1 MKKFQTINS
10 QLTLWFMLII
20 IVIMGLSW
28 VILPAYYDYIVKEN
42 FFETIET
49 IEKRREFGEAAPI
62 TSDMYTVQNL
72 LIDSKGRILTRRE
85 DIFSLRFFSE
95 SFLNTLSKN
104 ALSQNEKMKRYVMI
118 VDDIK
123 VYAVITK
130 TEKIYHVSYMYDIYG
145 NDFASRLVMGNMIL
159 LLFLAVIGSLIMFYF
174 SKRLVNRIVK
184 MRSRVKSIAD
194 GLWEIEVQVGKKDE
208 LGDLEHSF
216 ELMRQQLIAQDNYK
230 NDMYQNISHELKTP
244 IMVISTYAQ
253 GVKDNIYPEGDL
265 SKTIDVILDE
275 SNKLDDKVQ
284 KILYLNK
291 LQFLKDK
298 PETVGRVKMKPLI
311 ESLVNRFQ
319 NIRDIS
325 FELALLEEVEFIGD
339 YEKWRIAL
347 ENILSNGIRY
357 ANSKITI
364 QLETNRLVIIND
376 GPDIEFEN
384 TNDVFLA
391 FKKGK
396 TGHNGI
402 GLKITKSIVELYNFQ
417 IGAQN
422 VPQGVMFIIESM
434 QL

>member
-95 SFLNTLSKN
+95 SFLKALSNN

-118 VDDIK
+118 VDDVK

-145 NDFASRLVMGNMIL
+145 NDFASRMVMGNMIL

-184 MRSRVKSIAD
+184 MRSQMKSIAD
-194 GLWEIEVQVGKKDE
+194 GLWALEVQIGKKDE

-216 ELMRQQLIAQDNYK
+216 ELMRQQLIAQDSYK

-298 PETVGRVKMKPLI
+298 PETLGLVKMTPII
-311 ESLVNRFQ
+311 ESLVKRFQ
-319 NIRDIS
+319 NIRRIS
-325 FELALLEEVEFIGD
+325 FELELLEDVEFIGD
-339 YEKWRIAL
+339 YEKWRIAI

-364 QLETNRLVIIND
+364 QLEANKLVIIND

-396 TGHNGI
+396 KGHNGI
-402 GLKITKSIVELYNFQ
+402 GLEITKSIVELYNYR
-417 IGAQN
+417 ISAQN
-422 VPQGVMFIIESM
+422 VPQGVMFTIESKH
-434 QL
+434 L